1 MSPKEFL
8 SQLTVMTIAVID
20 EEGKPWAVPVK
31 IQTYQNG
38 EITWVSKTTTVHSR
52 AIERSPEIMINAFDK
67 AGMRAIYARAMA
79 EKTLPTPGVGT
90 YRARIFEAWYTDA
103 THKKSPVAMEDL

>member
-52 AIERSPEIMINAFDK
+52 AIVRSPEIMVNAFDEAAAHFRK
-67 AGMRAIYARAMA
+67 AIELAELDSERELLASRVELCASQSRA
-79 EKTLPTPGVGT
+79 
-90 YRARIFEAWYTDA
+90 
-103 THKKSPVAMEDL
+103 